1 MARYTFRAEPVLFH
15 NAKDADPQKIGEALE
30 EIAAANEE
38 RLTPPLIVATARNRR
53 HYLHRHFE
61 WNNQKAADAH
71 RLNQARQIVHCLRVV
86 DDDAPAMPQIAFLSV
101 APGDGAG
108 FTYASR
114 EAVKDSAFFQRLVLE
129 RAEKDLESWE
139 RRYAELAEI
148 CAEIRRLRASIA
160 VRRAALVSEY
170 ERPTVA

>member
-1 MARYTFRAEPVLFH
+1 MATYAFRAEPVLFH
-15 NAKDADPQKIGEALE
+15 NARRADPQKIGEALE
-30 EIAAANEE
+30 EIAAANDQ
-38 RLTPPLIVATARNRR
+38 RLTPPLMVAAARDRR
-53 HYLHRHFE
+53 NYLHRHFE
-61 WNNQKAADAH
+61 WNNQKAAEAH

-114 EAVKDSAFFQRLVLE
+114 EAVKGSAFFQRLVLE

-139 RRYAELAEI
+139 RRYSELAEI
-148 CAEIRRLRASIA
+148 CTEIRRLRGSISA
-160 VRRAALVSEY
+160 RRAALLSEH
-170 ERPTVA
+170 ERPTPS